1 MVNLSL
7 SKKPEESWG
16 GKCSCGSGKVRRFG
30 LKGGPRTACINCKS
44 DDMINLT
51 TKICYVRVVTGKC
64 VWETWWETGAV
75 FAM

>member
-30 LKGGPRTACINCKS
+30 LKGGPRTALMEEIS
-44 DDMINLT
+44 
-51 TKICYVRVVTGKC
+51 RSG
-64 VWETWWETGAV
+64 GALDW
-75 FAM
+75 